1 MSSFETTDLQ
11 KNICIRP
18 ITRSDDPV
26 IAEIIRTNLK
36 KFHLD
41 IPGTVYFDPE
51 VDHLSEYYNML
62 PDKRHYFIVTDR
74 AGQMLGGCGLA
85 EFDGFDR
92 CAELQKL
99 YLIDAVKGKGISKYL
114 VQVVEDFA
122 RKAGYK
128 KLYLE
133 THTNLEIAIRLYE
146 KVGLQQIDR
155 PESVQHSTMN
165 RFYLKEL

>member
-1 MSSFETTDLQ
+1 MSILEI
-11 KNICIRP
+11 NHCIRP
-18 ITRSDDPV
+18 IRESDDSL

-36 KFHLD
+36 EFHLN

-51 VDHLSEYYNML
+51 LDHLSKYYNML
-62 PDKRHYFIVTDR
+62 PDKRHYFIVTDSD
-74 AGQMLGGCGLA
+74 GQILGGCGIA
-85 EFDGFDR
+85 EFDGFDN

-99 YLIDAVKGKGISKYL
+99 YLTDAAKGKGISKYL
-114 VQVVEDFA
+114 VQIVEDYA

-146 KVGLQQIDR
+146 RVGFQQIDR
-155 PESVQHSTMN
+155 PESVQHNTMN

>member
-1 MSSFETTDLQ
+1 MSTEEN
-11 KNICIRP
+11 NIMNDICMHP
-18 ITRSDDPV
+18 ITESDDPL

-51 VDHLSEYYNML
+51 VDHLSQYYDML

-114 VQVVEDFA
+114 VQAVEDFA

-146 KVGLQQIDR
+146 KIGYRQIDR
-155 PESVQHSTMN
+155 PKSVQHGTMN

>member
-1 MSSFETTDLQ
+1 MSSSETNYSQ
-11 KNICIRP
+11 ENICIRP
-18 ITRSDDPV
+18 ITESDDPL

-41 IPGTVYFDPE
+41 IPGTVYFDPD
-51 VDHLSEYYNML
+51 VDYLSKYYNML
-62 PDKRHYFIVTDR
+62 PDKRHYFIVTDSD
-74 AGQMLGGCGLA
+74 GQILGGCGIA
-85 EFDGFDR
+85 EFDGFDN

-99 YLIDAVKGKGISKYL
+99 YLTDAAKGKGISKYL
-114 VQVVEDFA
+114 VQIVEDFA

-146 KVGLQQIDR
+146 RVGFQQIDR
-155 PESVQHSTMN
+155 PESVQHNTMN